1 MDITV
6 ITKKAPSI
14 IVMLG
19 LSPIAIHTQNGPITI
34 SSSITKLTIAE
45 VVYRGAMLI
54 SPNETG
60 SISTHMVSIV
70 QTGAVN
76 IVPSELNRKPK
87 IPLNND
93 PIAAAGITSSSRYFL
108 TIVKAS
114 ANPDAV
120 IQP

>member
-1 MDITV
+1 
-6 ITKKAPSI
+6 
-14 IVMLG
+14 MLG

-54 SPNETG
+54 SPNDTG
-60 SISTHMVSIV
+60 SISTPMETIV
-70 QTGAVN
+70 QIGAVK
-76 IVPSELNRKPK
+76 ILSLALKIKPK

-93 PIAAAGITSSSRYFL
+93 PIAAAGIISSSLYFL
-108 TIVKAS
+108 AIVKAN